1 MMNILATPDAMKGL
15 QQLREERK
23 FCTQR
28 YYPGAPTEQI
38 RTEGE
43 KLVNAFLDDTAALL
57 RSGTE
62 RERLFARARAL
73 SQAFRSSD
81 TEEREKADDYIGKAM
96 RIIGL
101 EDWMEHI

>member
-23 FCTQR
+23 FCTER
-28 YYPGAPTEQI
+28 YYPGAPTEEI
-38 RTEGE
+38 RSECE
-43 KLVNAFLDDTAALL
+43 KLVNDFLDDTVALL
-57 RSGTE
+57 RSGAE
-62 RERLFARARAL
+62 PERLFARARAL

-81 TEEREKADDYIGKAM
+81 TEEREKADYYIGEAM

-101 EDWMEHI
+101 QDWMEHI